1 MQLWLNRGPGLHQR
15 WRDFGSEEK
24 SLAQQKRSCCTGD
37 GSSKFHSS
45 HQPGSLFFAGS
56 SSFSREMDAHCAAT
70 WVSNSDWPVFF
81 SCHCNLKCRR
91 DCRFISPVF
100 YLAHVHIYKYC
111 MAHKHV
117 FTRLSSAW
125 KVPLTGSLSQPL
137 HENHITA
144 WRLSNRSK
152 YGRGTRNER
161 EHDRKRFWVD
171 SFSETLASF
180 PWSHLPTEGSW
191 YFFCFSGLVALVAN
205 ANFMQLKHQT
215 YRWNMSRTLGFGL
228 GFLWF
233 LLIRSFR
240 KACQKPPEEYSW
252 NTASSTTPSQNCIF
266 MKNTLKAQSSP
277 IHSHT
282 RVPFPNQ
289 LIFSPICAFVQL
301 LPQHR
306 ETTFRSHF
314 CLNKPVWGGSR
325 VHCKSPI
332 NPART
337 RSSAAEICAIPPCIS
352 SVLIAIFHTAMLTG
366 ATTPSGSRT
375 RRWGGGRGGVAV
387 GGEWVQLGFF
397 WVNVA
402 AARC

>member
-1 MQLWLNRGPGLHQR
+1 M
-15 WRDFGSEEK
+15 
-24 SLAQQKRSCCTGD
+24 
-37 GSSKFHSS
+37 
-45 HQPGSLFFAGS
+45 
-56 SSFSREMDAHCAAT
+56 
-70 WVSNSDWPVFF
+70 
-81 SCHCNLKCRR
+81 
-91 DCRFISPVF
+91 
-100 YLAHVHIYKYC
+100 
-111 MAHKHV
+111 
-117 FTRLSSAW
+117 
-125 KVPLTGSLSQPL
+125 
-137 HENHITA
+137 
-144 WRLSNRSK
+144 
-152 YGRGTRNER
+152 
-161 EHDRKRFWVD
+161 
-171 SFSETLASF
+171 
-180 PWSHLPTEGSW
+180 
-191 YFFCFSGLVALVAN
+191 AN

-215 YRWNMSRTLGFGL
+215 CRWNMGRTLGFGL

-240 KACQKPPEEYSW
+240 KACQKPPEEYSL

-289 LIFSPICAFVQL
+289 LIICAFVQL

-375 RRWGGGRGGVAV
+375 RRWGGEGWQWVVNEFSWAFFGWMLQQHGVR
-387 GGEWVQLGFF
+387 F
-397 WVNVA
+397 
-402 AARC
+402 